1 MLKRLEQGLKLRPNE
16 WRLVLTLMG
25 LLALNTLVLELADVV
40 AMAGFISSLGTEQLL
55 WLWPVGMLLTIV
67 AAGSYALIVDRTERV
82 KLIQRLLAGFGACYL
97 AILGLFWLKAPAWL
111 IYPALSILNEQQYAI
126 FPLAFWALAN
136 DIYATSE
143 AKRLFPLLGAG
154 ATIGSLLGN
163 GLAALIAT
171 WLVGSDQQNTSLV
184 LGLCAV
190 LCFVGIGHV
199 WLMFHKHP
207 VRARQSKTERESIR
221 ETFKV
226 GADVIRHVPLFSL
239 LALVLFTTG
248 LALTV
253 VEFHFLR
260 SIDQI
265 AAADPLRFQQVY
277 GFYKLAFVVMLL
289 AFQWLL
295 AGRLLSKTSPKQG
308 FIALPIVLLLCI
320 LGALVQP
327 LIGGLIGRFGA
338 RLAQSGWDEPLRKSV
353 QSIVPDERRG
363 RVSVFLDSYCYSFAT
378 IVGCGVIS
386 VLLLPSWLGALAA
399 SVSTLIYLGF
409 AAVATAVGLWAA
421 WRIRHVYDKSLL
433 NWRLSRSRRRSV
445 LDGIEF

>member
-1 MLKRLEQGLKLRPNE
+1 MLKRLEQGLKVQPQE
-16 WRLVLTLMG
+16 WRLVLALMG

-97 AILGLFWLKAPAWL
+97 GLLALFWFKAPAWL
-111 IYPALSILNEQQYAI
+111 LYPALSILNEQQYAI

-171 WLVGSDQQNTSLV
+171 WLVGNDQDNTSLV
-184 LGLCAV
+184 LGVCAG
-190 LCFVGIGHV
+190 LCFLAISFV
-199 WLMFHKHP
+199 WLVFRRYEL
-207 VRARQSKTERESIR
+207 RARQSKSERESIR
-221 ETFKV
+221 ATFNT
-226 GADVIRHVPLFSL
+226 GLDVIRHVPLFRL

-253 VEFHFLR
+253 IEFHFLR

-265 AAADPLRFQQVY
+265 VAADPLRFQQLY
-277 GFYKLAFVVMLL
+277 GFYKLGFVLVLL
-289 AFQWLL
+289 LFQWLL
-295 AGRLLSKTSPKQG
+295 AGRLLSKTSPKQA

-320 LGALVQP
+320 LGALAQP

-338 RLAQSGWDEPLRKSV
+338 RLAQTGWDEPLRKSV

-378 IVGCGVIS
+378 IVGCGAIS
-386 VLLLPSWLGALAA
+386 LILLPSWLGGLAA
-399 SVSTLIYLGF
+399 SLSTLLYLGF
-409 AAVATAVGLWAA
+409 AVLATAVGLWAA